1 MGQIWALVI
10 NVLLYLFSLVYYV
23 KKQNFSINV
32 LAAIWGIWLVSSMMG
47 IHHFYSGIRDYSNL
61 TILPFLVL
69 WLYLVIFMYPIAKFK
84 NHDHRFFCLGNERLI
99 LYIGYFSILVC
110 IIPFIENVY
119 ALMHGVGKDAD
130 LASYLSDL
138 HDERQT
144 GEPSLIFQ
152 YSQIGM
158 FFFKFIPILYEVSF
172 LLLFYSLS
180 KEKVNLISVFA
191 FLFVILDYNLYAF
204 LVSGR
209 SSLVYTI
216 LQMSLCYLLFR
227 NSFSSVYKVII
238 NKIVVTILLVA
249 TCLFLYITISRL
261 TVNVNLDFSF
271 VDFITWYAG
280 EGTLNFNEYIL
291 NSNCSTEG
299 DYTSPYFKTVLGLDT
314 FEENYERREFW
325 AGKTG
330 IPQNIFYT
338 FIGNFISDYGLI
350 ISLLLF
356 LIFAYW
362 SNKIINSYSGNT
374 VPLHKL
380 LLLIFLINVVSRGF
394 CFFPYAGMSGNKMI
408 LYLVLWYLLFK
419 ISLYKFKRI

>member
-1 MGQIWALVI
+1 
-10 NVLLYLFSLVYYV
+10 
-23 KKQNFSINV
+23 
-32 LAAIWGIWLVSSMMG
+32 
-47 IHHFYSGIRDYSNL
+47 
-61 TILPFLVL
+61 
-69 WLYLVIFMYPIAKFK
+69 
-84 NHDHRFFCLGNERLI
+84 
-99 LYIGYFSILVC
+99 
-110 IIPFIENVY
+110 
-119 ALMHGVGKDAD
+119 MHGVGKDAD

-350 ISLLLF
+350 ITLLLF